1 MKNLSVTSPQDLGAE
16 FLGDGG
22 RTQYGALCWRRIGD
36 RLQVL
41 LITSRETGR
50 WVIPKGWPIA
60 GLSPEA
66 SATREAY
73 EEAGVEGQASAS
85 CVGFYTY
92 DKGLGKPQGPRPT
105 VPCIV
110 AVYPLKVTALQDR
123 YPECRER
130 RRKWFTPRKA
140 ARKVAEPELQAL
152 LDGLETQ
159 LLAAAAGPAPADAG
173 EGANAGK
180 VAKA

>member
-1 MKNLSVTSPQDLGAE
+1 MTNLSFTSPPDVGAE
-16 FLGDGG
+16 FPGDGG

-73 EEAGVEGQASAS
+73 EEAGVEGQASAR

-92 DKGLGKPQGPRPT
+92 DKGLGKPQAPRPT

-130 RRKWFTPRKA
+130 RRKWFSPQKA

-152 LDGLETQ
+152 LDGLKVH
-159 LLAAAAGPAPADAG
+159 LLVSASAPAPADA
-173 EGANAGK
+173 AAGK
-180 VAKA
+180 GAQA